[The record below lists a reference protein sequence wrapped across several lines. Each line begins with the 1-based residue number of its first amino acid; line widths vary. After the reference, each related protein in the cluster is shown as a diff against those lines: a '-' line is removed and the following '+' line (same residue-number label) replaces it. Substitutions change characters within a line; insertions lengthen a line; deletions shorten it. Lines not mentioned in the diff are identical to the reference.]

1 MKQVFQGVSADSSY
15 KTEVYHYTVKSLNR
29 NKFAATLMVALIIIS
44 SIAFNIGA
52 YALTVETDRDDF
64 EPGETVE
71 ISGTANAT
79 SEMLLSVMFNG
90 TDIVYED
97 NFTSLEDG
105 NYSATFVLDNDAETG
120 DYNVTVTSGVESD
133 FVVFTVE
140 ADEAENETVPEPEE
154 SENVTSSAEGEGLGG
169 RILRARAYLERLRS
183 MIEALRGEYEGNQ
196 TVLDRISEVE
206 AQVNAT
212 EDYLD
217 SADTSETNAVRY
229 YAAARSLMGRLKGL
243 LTSVFK
249 THKTARIEKFSA
261 EVEKRIGGIQS
272 KIGSL
277 STRLENG
284 PEVLTAMNSTKLKL
298 NQVMKSLKAG
308 NSSDAMG
315 YLEAIVNEI
324 DGNIDNLNGTLTAV
338 QFKYMYRLEAR
349 IRVLERQALKMQRK
363 GLNTT
368 DVLESISLA
377 QSQLGQVTGNVERG
391 NRNKNKEETGVVG
404 MGSTGASGNGSGPG
418 GVVKGYLKPKKNGK
432 ERPSQ
437 SGPKIYD

>member
-29 NKFAATLMVALIIIS
+29 NKFAATLMVALFILP

-64 EPGETVE
+64 KPGETVV

-90 TDIVYED
+90 TDVYED

-105 NYSATFVLDNDAETG
+105 NYSTTFVLDNDAETG
-120 DYNVTVTSGVESD
+120 AYNVTVTSGSESD

-140 ADEAENETVPEPEE
+140 AAETENETLPEPEE
-154 SENVTSSAEGEGLGG
+154 SDNVTSSASLTEGEGLGG
-169 RILRARAYLERLRS
+169 AIQRARAYLERLRS
-183 MIEALRGEYEGNQ
+183 MIEALRTEYDSNPE
-196 TVLDRISEVE
+196 VLAKLSDVE

-212 EDYLD
+212 EGYLD
-217 SADTSETNAVRY
+217 SADSEDPNASRY
-229 YAAARSLMGRLKGL
+229 FSAARSLMGRLKGL

-249 THKTARIEKFSA
+249 THKTARISEFGI
-261 EVEKRIGGIQS
+261 EVGKRIGGIES
-272 KIGSL
+272 KIDSL
-277 STRLENG
+277 STRLDNG

-308 NSSDAMG
+308 NGSDAMA

-324 DGNIDNLNGTLTAV
+324 YGNIDNLNGTETAV
-338 QFKYMYRLEAR
+338 QFKDMYRLEAK
-349 IRVLERQALKMQRK
+349 IRVLEKQALKMQRK
-363 GLNTT
+363 GLNAT

-377 QSQLGQVTGNVERG
+377 QSQLGQVTSNVERG
-391 NRNKNKEETGVVG
+391 NGNKNKEGTGFVG
-404 MGSTGASGNGSGPG
+404 MGNTGGSGNGSGDGFKDP
-418 GVVKGYLKPKKNGK
+418 NDNT
-432 ERPSQ
+432 E
-437 SGPKIYD
+437 

>member
-15 KTEVYHYTVKSLNR
+15 KTEAYHYTVKGLNR
-29 NKFAATLMVALIIIS
+29 NKFAATMMVALIITS
-44 SIAFNIGA
+44 MAVNIGA

-64 EPGETVE
+64 DPGETVV
-71 ISGTANAT
+71 ISGTANAS

-90 TDIVYED
+90 TYIYED

-105 NYSATFVLDNDAETG
+105 NYSTTFVLDNDTETG
-120 DYNVTVTSGVESD
+120 DYNVTVTSGSESD

-140 ADEAENETVPEPEE
+140 AVETENETLPEPEE

-169 RILRARAYLERLRS
+169 AIQRARAYLVRLRS
-183 MIEALRGEYEGNQ
+183 MIGALRTEYEGNQ
-196 TVLDRISEVE
+196 SVLDRIREVE

-212 EDYLD
+212 KRYLD
-217 SADTSETNAVRY
+217 SADSTETNAARY
-229 YAAARSLMGRLKGL
+229 YAAARSIMGRLKGL

-249 THKTARIEKFSA
+249 THKTARINEFSA

-272 KIGSL
+272 KINSL
-277 STRLENG
+277 STRLNNG

-308 NSSDAMG
+308 NSSDALA

-324 DGNIDNLNGTLTAV
+324 DGNIDNLNGTETAV
-338 QFKYMYRLEAR
+338 QFKQIYRLEAK

-377 QSQLGQVTGNVERG
+377 QSQLGQVTSNFERG
-391 NRNKNKEETGVVG
+391 NRNKNKGGAGIVG
-404 MGSTGASGNGSGPG
+404 MGGAGGSGNGSGSE
-418 GVVKGYLKPKKNGK
+418 GVLKGYLKQKKNGK

-437 SGPKIYD
+437 SGPKK